1 MYLSRP
7 FVDLLNW
14 HCLNHKMWYLFVLAC
29 KSYGLVF
36 IFLQSSLY
44 CDIALLFFLETNC
57 LTYDILF
64 LSTKRSIFVDFTFN
78 ALMDLVETQN
88 TYNVIDASQ
97 SSKMYFILYI
107 YNFYLFVLQMISNV
121 FNYHFPCN
129 ARK

>member
-1 MYLSRP
+1 MYLSRLYVYP
-7 FVDLLNW
+7 LNW
-14 HCLNHKMWYLFVLAC
+14 HCLNHKMWYLFVLSC
-29 KSYGLVF
+29 KSYCLVF
-36 IFLQSSLY
+36 TFLQSSLY

-121 FNYHFPCN
+121 FNYHFSCN
-129 ARK
+129 VRK